1 MILKTTAIH
10 DNKNELALL
19 PSQLVMEPEF
29 VFVPLTNT
37 RCQEATIL
45 IKENDKVFVGEKIG
59 MRKGAFFEQPFFS
72 TVSGTYLGLEKH
84 GYRNGRKIDYLKIQ
98 NDKKDTLDPTIK
110 DRSDDEISKLNLA
123 QVADIAKDKAL
134 VGLGGSSF
142 PSYIKLNTKNPI
154 KTILINGAE
163 CEPYLTS
170 DQRFM
175 MENAEDIIK
184 GIKILQQVY
193 NCQDARIGVK
203 EKHVDVIEHLNKV
216 LSDMHETSIKVAP
229 LKDFY
234 PQGWEV
240 SMIKSITG
248 IVVENGHLPSEY
260 GIMDFNVAT
269 IASLYNAVKHNL
281 PVLARYVSVY
291 GEGIKKPSNFVVRVG
306 TPLEELVKLAGGYT
320 EKGENKVLVVGGPMM
335 GSSIPNDDCITSPTV
350 TSLLV
355 INLKMEKMEP
365 CIRCSSCILSCPE
378 GLEPVKI
385 MNLMRMKKPNAQWV
399 NKLNPM
405 KCVECGLCTYSCTSK
420 IPLLMYIRDAKKLV
434 RTLKK

>member
-1 MILKTTAIH
+1 MIKKTTAIH
-10 DNKNELALL
+10 DNKDELAIL
-19 PSQLVMEPEF
+19 PENMVMEPDF
-29 VFVPLTNT
+29 VFIPLTNT
-37 RCQEATIL
+37 RCQEATIS
-45 IKENDKVFVGEKIG
+45 IKEGDKVTIGEKIG
-59 MRKGAFFEQPFFS
+59 MRKGPFFDQPFFS

-84 GYRNGRKIDYLKIQ
+84 CYRNGRKIDFLKIE
-98 NDKKDTLDPTIK
+98 NDKKDTIDPSIR
-110 DRSDDEISKLNLA
+110 DRTDEEIAKLTLA
-123 QVADIAKDKAL
+123 DVVEIAKDKAL

-154 KTILINGAE
+154 KTIIINGAE

-175 MENAEDIIK
+175 LNNAEDIIK
-184 GIKILQQVY
+184 GTKILQNVY
-193 NCQDARIGVK
+193 GCKDARIGIK
-203 EKHVDVIEHLNKV
+203 SKHADVIEHLNKV
-216 LSDMHETSIKVAP
+216 IENLGETTIKVAP
-229 LKDFY
+229 LDDFY

-240 SMIKSITG
+240 AMIKSITH
-248 IVVENGHLPSEY
+248 IEVQNGHLPSEY

-281 PVLARYVSVY
+281 PVLSRYVSIY
-291 GEGIKKPSNFVVRVG
+291 GDGINKPSNFIVRVG
-306 TPLEELVKLAGGYT
+306 TPLPLLIKIAGGYK
-320 EKGENKVLVVGGPMM
+320 EDGPNKVLVIGGPMM
-335 GSSIPNDDCITSPTV
+335 GSSIGDDDCVTSPTV
-350 TSLLV
+350 TTLLV
-355 INLKMEKMEP
+355 MNLKMERMEP

-385 MNLMRMKKPNAQWV
+385 MQLMRMKKPNAKWV
-399 NKLNPM
+399 NALNPM